1 MKAKRFYYVMFFI
14 IFLLCVL
21 SIGSIF
27 IGNKILTKK
36 ASSLMN
42 LKLTSQVLN
51 TQEGTLS
58 QAKKEILKYSS
69 LNNEAKVIVPQEKD
83 QAKTVQEIIGF
94 AQQDGISIASI
105 TFPSSNLGIS
115 VKGSASSGTK
125 LSQLQP
131 VSGINGVYEM
141 PITVQSDSKN
151 QITYPQLISFLQ
163 NLENNRHTAQVNQL
177 TITPADTGDRLAFQI
192 VVGVYIKP

>member
-1 MKAKRFYYVMFFI
+1 MKAKKFYYVMLFT
-14 IFLLCVL
+14 IFLLCAL

-36 ASSLMN
+36 SASLLN
-42 LKLTSQVLN
+42 LKLQSQVLN

-83 QAKTVQEIIGF
+83 QAKTVQEIVGF
-94 AQQDGISIASI
+94 AQQDGVSIESI
-105 TFPSSNLGIS
+105 TFPSSNLGIA
-115 VKGSASSGTK
+115 VNGSASPGAK

-141 PITVQSDSKN
+141 PITVQSDTKN
-151 QITYPQLISFLQ
+151 QATYPQLISFLQ

-177 TITPADTGDRLAFQI
+177 TITPADTGDKLSFQI